1 MAHKKSGGAAKNGRD
16 SNSKRLGLKCSDGQF
31 VSAGSIII
39 RQRGSRFMP
48 GPNAGR
54 GRDDTIFALKPGVV
68 KFEKHGR
75 RVTICEPTSAT

>member
-39 RQRGSRFMP
+39 RQRGSRFVP
-48 GPNAGR
+48 GSNAGR

-68 KFEKHGR
+68 KFEKQGR
-75 RVTICEPTSAT
+75 RVTICESASAT